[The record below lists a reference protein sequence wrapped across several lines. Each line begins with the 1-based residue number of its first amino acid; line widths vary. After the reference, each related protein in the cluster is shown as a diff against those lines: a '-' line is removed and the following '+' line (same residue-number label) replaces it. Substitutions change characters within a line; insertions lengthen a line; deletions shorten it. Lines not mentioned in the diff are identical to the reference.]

1 MIKDFGF
8 YVKCNDKPLT
18 LVNVI
23 AKNYDEAIEFAKS
36 SYAAQYSI
44 YADER
49 QNKWT
54 IKPSGNG
61 ISSAKELI

>member
-1 MIKDFGF
+1 MIKDFSF
-8 YVKCNDKPLT
+8 YVKCNDNPLS

-23 AKNYDEAIEFAKS
+23 AENYDKAIEFAKS
-36 SYAAQYSI
+36 SYAVHYSI

-54 IKPSGNG
+54 IKPSGYG
-61 ISSAKELI
+61 ITSAKE

>member
-8 YVKCNDKPLT
+8 YVKCNDNPLS

-23 AKNYDEAIEFAKS
+23 AENYDKAIEFAKS
-36 SYAAQYSI
+36 SYAVRYSI

-49 QNKWT
+49 QNK
-54 IKPSGNG
+54 
-61 ISSAKELI
+61 